1 MIDYSE
7 QLLSDVDVVISDCVL
22 RDGLQILKNQVV
34 SLQDKKAILLL
45 LFESGIRN
53 IEITSMTPPKLLPQ
67 FADAH
72 DMIRYAN
79 DLGVSLPTV
88 LSPNLKG
95 VERAIGFGASS
106 VVLPL
111 SASETHSQK
120 NIRKSRIE
128 SIEELAR
135 VRELI
140 DQQPLAKRPLLAAG
154 ISTAFGC
161 SYEGKID
168 EDQVFW
174 MVDECLKIGVD
185 EVGLADTVGDAVPK
199 QITSAF
205 RRLQT
210 VISPKIK
217 IRAHFHDTFGLG
229 LANVMAAFEQGV
241 KYFDA
246 SLCGLGGCPFAP
258 NATGNI
264 TLEDL
269 VFLMQKSGIKT
280 GIDLDK
286 LLTGQQLLRRILP
299 DQQLYG
305 VVNRAGKYPTDFT
318 SKKIFAT
325 RR

>member
-1 MIDYSE
+1 MANHADKI
-7 QLLSDVDVVISDCVL
+7 LNDVDVVISDCVL
-22 RDGLQILKNQVV
+22 RDGLQILKNLVV
-34 SLQDKKAILLL
+34 SLEDKKAILRL

-53 IEITSMTPPKLLPQ
+53 IEITSMVPPKLVPQ
-67 FADAH
+67 FADAG
-72 DMIRYAN
+72 DMIRYA
-79 DLGVSLPTV
+79 DELGVLLPTV

-95 VERAIGFGASS
+95 VERAIEYGARS

-111 SASETHSQK
+111 SVSETHSQK

-128 SIEELAR
+128 ALEELAR
-135 VRELI
+135 VRVLI

-174 MVDECLKIGVD
+174 MVDECQKIGVD
-185 EVGLADTVGDAVPK
+185 ELGLADTVGYAVPK

-205 RRLQT
+205 RRLQN
-210 VISPKIK
+210 VINPEIK
-217 IRAHFHDTFGLG
+217 IRAHFHDTFGFG
-229 LANVMAAFEQGV
+229 LANTMAALEQNV

-269 VFLMQKSGIKT
+269 VFLMQKSGVKT

-286 LLTGQQLLRRILP
+286 LLSGQQLLRSILP

-305 VVNRAGKYPTDFT
+305 VVNRAGKYPADFP
-318 SKKIFAT
+318 SENIFET
-325 RR
+325 TQ

>member
-1 MIDYSE
+1 MANHTDQI
-7 QLLSDVDVVISDCVL
+7 LSDVDVVISDCVL
-22 RDGLQILKNQVV
+22 RDGLQILKNLVV
-34 SLQDKKAILLL
+34 PLVDKKATLRL

-53 IEITSMTPPKLLPQ
+53 IEISSMVPPKLVPQ
-67 FADAH
+67 FADAG
-72 DMIRYAN
+72 DMIRYA
-79 DLGVSLPTV
+79 DELGVLVPTV

-95 VERAIGFGASS
+95 VERAIEFGARS

-111 SASETHSQK
+111 SVSETHSQK

-128 SIEELAR
+128 SLQELAR

-140 DQQPLAKRPLLAAG
+140 DKLPQTERPFLAAG

-174 MVDECLKIGVD
+174 MVDECQKIGVD
-185 EVGLADTVGDAVPK
+185 EIGLADTVGYAVPL

-205 RRLQT
+205 RRLQS
-210 VISPKIK
+210 VINPGIK

-229 LANVMAAFEQGV
+229 LANAMAALEQNV

-269 VFLMQKSGIKT
+269 VFLMQKNGVKT

-286 LLTGQQLLRRILP
+286 LLTGQQLLRSILP
-299 DQQLYG
+299 DQQLHG
-305 VVNRAGKYPTDFT
+305 VINRAGKYPADF
-318 SKKIFAT
+318 SPENIFET
-325 RR
+325 

>member
-1 MIDYSE
+1 MSNRTGQI
-7 QLLSDVDVVISDCVL
+7 LSDVDVVISDCVL
-22 RDGLQILKNQVV
+22 RDGLQILKNQLVQ
-34 SLQDKKAILLL
+34 LDDKKAILRL

-53 IEITSMTPPKLLPQ
+53 IEITSMVPPKLVPQ
-67 FADAH
+67 FADAG
-72 DMIRYAN
+72 DMIHYAN
-79 DLGVSLPTV
+79 DLGVLLPTV

-95 VERAIGFGASS
+95 VERAIEFGALS

-111 SASETHSQK
+111 SVSETHSQK

-128 SIEELAR
+128 SLKELSR
-135 VRELI
+135 VRALI
-140 DQQPLAKRPLLAAG
+140 DKQPSSKRPLLAAG

-174 MVDECLKIGVD
+174 MVDECQKIGVD
-185 EVGLADTVGDAVPK
+185 EIGLADTVGYAVPK
-199 QITSAF
+199 QISSAF

-210 VISPKIK
+210 SINPEIK
-217 IRAHFHDTFGLG
+217 VRAHFHDTFGLG
-229 LANVMAAFEQGV
+229 LANAMAALEEGV

-269 VFLMQKSGIKT
+269 VFLMQKSGVKT

-286 LLTGQQLLRRILP
+286 LLTGQQLLQKIMP
-299 DQQLYG
+299 DQKLYG
-305 VVNRAGKYPTDFT
+305 VVNRAGQYPTDFT
-318 SKKIFAT
+318 SEKLTASK
-325 RR
+325 